1 MSTVDQSTQEV
12 IDEIVRMSHG
22 DIDRVRE
29 LVDLHPGLVNAR
41 ASWNEAPIEAAAHC
55 GQQEIAE
62 LLLSAGAD
70 LDICTAAMLGDTGRV
85 SDFLQQNPGL
95 AHATG
100 AHGIPVLFFAAM
112 GGHIGIAEL
121 LWRHGASVNAGEGG
135 NMALHAPPLLA
146 GRRWLNGSSQ
156 TAQRS
161 TSLATMARRRW
172 PWLSIEVI
180 TTLLSYCANT
190 EVKIRVDRSTDHRP
204 TG

>member
-29 LVDLHPGLVNAR
+29 LVDLHPGLVSAR
-41 ASWNEAPIEAAAHC
+41 STWNEAPIEAAAHC
-55 GQQEIAE
+55 GQREIAE
-62 LLLSAGAD
+62 LLLAAGAD

-112 GGHIGIAEL
+112 AGHIGIAEL
-121 LWRHGASVNAGEGG
+121 LRRHGASVNAGEGG
-135 NMALHAPPLLA
+135 NMALHAAAAFGRPQMAEWLIANGAKIDVPSYNGQTPLALA
-146 GRRWLNGSSQ
+146 IDRGHNNV
-156 TAQRS
+156 A
-161 TSLATMARRRW
+161 
-172 PWLSIEVI
+172 E
-180 TTLLSYCANT
+180 LLRQHGGKDQS
-190 EVKIRVDRSTDHRP
+190 
-204 TG
+204 

>member
-1 MSTVDQSTQEV
+1 MSTADQSDQEV
-12 IDEIVRMSHG
+12 TDELVRMSHG

-29 LVDLHPGLVNAR
+29 LVDLHPGL
-41 ASWNEAPIEAAAHC
+41 
-55 GQQEIAE
+55 
-62 LLLSAGAD
+62 
-70 LDICTAAMLGDTGRV
+70 
-85 SDFLQQNPGL
+85 

-100 AHGIPVLFFAAM
+100 AHGIPVPFFAAM
-112 GGHIGIAEL
+112 
-121 LWRHGASVNAGEGG
+121 
-135 NMALHAPPLLA
+135 A

-180 TTLLSYCANT
+180 TTWLSYCANT